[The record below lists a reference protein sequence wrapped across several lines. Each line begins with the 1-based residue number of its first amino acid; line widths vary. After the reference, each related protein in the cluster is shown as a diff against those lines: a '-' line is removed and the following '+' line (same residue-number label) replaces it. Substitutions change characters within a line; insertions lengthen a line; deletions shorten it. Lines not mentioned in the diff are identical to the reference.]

1 VTNLLTVNVEAY
13 YTGSSPQANNKL
25 NVAITQDEIWGPQT
39 GASSFYPENI
49 DPSTGLYKHSHM
61 LRHLMT
67 GQWGD
72 PITNT
77 TAGTLFSKTYTYT
90 LPAIIGDVPMD
101 ISKLNIVAFVTET
114 NEKIISAGDGKP
126 VLTNLPNNLEAEMIS
141 LTAPDYT
148 CDGVVEP
155 SFNVRNYGAQDI
167 TSMRI
172 GYSVNGGSQYIYNWT
187 GGPILP
193 GYNLDITMPLVGF
206 PVAASNELDVTIEK
220 VNGDTDDVPGNNS
233 AMVAISGVEEHITT
247 SVVVEVT
254 PDDYAAEIGWKLYD
268 ANGSVI
274 DSVAT
279 GTWANGDVT
288 VQTKTLTLNTLDC
301 YSLEIEDTYGDGL
314 LAPGKIELKDGSGA
328 VLYMLTGSY
337 SMSEYKFATVDA
349 AGNGNGNGDGSSV
362 NPSGIRDLNNAFTFG
377 LFPNPANDV
386 LNVSFDDQ
394 VKEIKIINLLG
405 EVVINANLKQIDV
418 AELSSGVYF
427 VTVTDSQGREVSQSF
442 VKK

>member
-1 VTNLLTVNVEAY
+1 LDAEIDVVTNLLTVNVEAY
-13 YTGSSPQANNKL
+13 YTGSSPQAINKL
-25 NVAITQDEIWGPQT
+25 NVAITQDDIWGPQT
-39 GASSFYPENI
+39 GASSYYPENI
-49 DPSTGLYKHSHM
+49 DPATGLYKHSHM

-77 TAGTLFSKTYTYT
+77 SAGTLFARTYTYT

-101 ISKLNIVAFVTET
+101 FSKLNIVAFVTET

-126 VLTNLPNNLEAEMIS
+126 VLTNLPNNLEAQMIS

-206 PVAASNELDVTIEK
+206 PVAASNDLDVTIEK

-233 AMVAISGVEEHITT
+233 AMASISGVEEHNTT
-247 SVVVEVT
+247 LVVVEVT
-254 PDDYAAEIGWKLYD
+254 PDNYASEIGWKLYD
-268 ANGSVI
+268 ANGSVVDLVTPGTWFDVQI
-274 DSVAT
+274 DPTNNTPIPGT
-279 GTWANGDVT
+279 GTT
-288 VQTKTLTLNTLDC
+288 SIQTKTLTLNALDC
-301 YSLEIEDTYGDGL
+301 YSLELEDTYGDGL

-328 VLYMLTGSY
+328 VLYTLTGSY
-337 SMSEYKFATVDA
+337 STSEYKFATVDA

-362 NPSGIRDLNNAFTFG
+362 NPSGIR
-377 LFPNPANDV
+377 
-386 LNVSFDDQ
+386 
-394 VKEIKIINLLG
+394 
-405 EVVINANLKQIDV
+405 
-418 AELSSGVYF
+418 
-427 VTVTDSQGREVSQSF
+427 
-442 VKK
+442 